1 MYFFKIRSVRCNY
14 IFYLQNE
21 SDHGYGRNKNK
32 TFQNTK
38 KMDCPAQIA
47 MREVMLFPEYQ
58 VTDYTLFHLIVSP
71 HPVLYQVL
79 NAKLE

>member
-1 MYFFKIRSVRCNY
+1 MILTHY
-14 IFYLQNE
+14 ILYLQNE

-38 KMDCPAQIA
+38 KNGLPCQIS

-58 VTDYTLFHLIVSP
+58 VTDYTLFYLIVSP
-71 HPVLYQVL
+71 HPALHQVL
-79 NAKLE
+79 NATLE

>member
-1 MYFFKIRSVRCNY
+1 MDSTC
-14 IFYLQNE
+14 IFAKLDQLDAIIFSIYRMNLTI
-21 SDHGYGRNKNK
+21 NK

-38 KMDCPAQIA
+38 KMDCPAQIS

-71 HPVLYQVL
+71 HPALYQVL